1 MPVAPTARRTS
12 RAILAASTVALVT
25 ALQACSTGKWRP
37 TEEGQA
43 ALARTRAGEVDLTV
57 RYDRSELSDS
67 FVALLERAS
76 MILSDEEQALIDLQ
90 ARIDRALTP
99 TEREALTERRDVLV
113 NGMLSQ
119 VQQLKVAI
127 GSAGPRAGT
136 ASVAIVYTAT
146 EVTSAAA
153 DCPIITARFNYV
165 SALGPSETPA
175 GIVVREVT
183 PRHALS
189 ALVDAMEK
197 FAKEHEA
204 LTPETRRRLAAE

>member
-1 MPVAPTARRTS
+1 MAQPPTARRTC
-12 RAILAASTVALVT
+12 RLLLAASCVTLVT
-25 ALQACSTGKWRP
+25 TLQACSTGKWRL

-43 ALARTRAGEVDLTV
+43 AFSRTRAGEVDLTV

-76 MILSDEEQALIDLQ
+76 LILSDEEQTLIDLQ

-99 TEREALTERRDVLV
+99 TEREALTERRDALV

-119 VQQLKVAI
+119 VDQLKVVI
-127 GSAGPRAGT
+127 GAAGPRAGT
-136 ASVAIVYTAT
+136 ASVAIVYTAI
-146 EVTSAAA
+146 EVASASA
-153 DCPIITARFNYV
+153 DCPVMTARFNYV

-189 ALVDAMEK
+189 ALVDAMER
-197 FAKEHEA
+197 FAKEKEA
-204 LTPETRRRLAAE
+204 LSAETRRRLSAE